1 MVSRISQSTNRPAT
15 VVEIR
20 LEQQKTEKILLD
32 FDDGRRKGS
41 TISERTD
48 NPDTGA
54 GITCRLSNRR
64 RHDMVSEG
72 SCPMVEKLF
81 GPVSCH
87 EQTTHVGARRK
98 KKAVAP
104 EVA

>member
-32 FDDGRRKGS
+32 FDDGRRKDS
-41 TISERTD
+41 TISERTN
-48 NPDTGA
+48 NPDSGA
-54 GITCRLSNRR
+54 GMICRLSNRR

-81 GPVSCH
+81 RPVSCH

>member
-1 MVSRISQSTNRPAT
+1 MSTN
-15 VVEIR
+15 
-20 LEQQKTEKILLD
+20 KTCAISSLRWLPVSVLIYGLADFSKHESARHCRRNSLGTTENRKILLD

-72 SCPMVEKLF
+72 SCPMVEK
-81 GPVSCH
+81 
-87 EQTTHVGARRK
+87 
-98 KKAVAP
+98 
-104 EVA
+104 

>member
-32 FDDGRRKGS
+32 FDDGRRKGW
-41 TISERTD
+41 TIFARTD

-54 GITCRLSNRR
+54 GIICRLSNRR
-64 RHDMVSEG
+64 RHDKVFWVLPRRWRDYSA
-72 SCPMVEKLF
+72 LLAR
-81 GPVSCH
+81 H
-87 EQTTHVGARRK
+87 EQTIHAGSRPE
-98 KKAVAP
+98 KKAVAR
-104 EVA
+104 EIA